1 MSDDRL
7 TRAQGE
13 DDARLLDA
21 AVRQRLAVAA
31 ADIRLPQSLRLT
43 EWQRATVSALLAK
56 IVRSVE
62 DELRAALAD
71 SGPARSSDA
80 LHAALTSAHVGIA
93 GPLLERSGAHAD
105 AALVAALIRRA
116 DEHRR
121 ARTRGTSE
129 TTLLLDLVRDDDEA
143 VAEQAMAILIAHS
156 RRFDRFSEPVAA
168 RTELSAELEHRL
180 AWRVA
185 AALRLYMVEQHGIAP
200 AAADEAVVSAA
211 ERLLSEYDEGDSLEA
226 RAMRLA
232 RRLAETGRLDDA
244 LIARTLSDGSLPLFL
259 AAIAVRASLSHG
271 SAWEIVSDPRGRG
284 APLLLKAVG
293 MGREEAASI
302 LLNLAPSE
310 DEVAAQLDLFDVT
323 PQPAAGEALRLWH
336 VDPFYREALAEIA
349 A

>member
-62 DELRAALAD
+62 DELRTALAD

-143 VAEQAMAILIAHS
+143 VAEQAMAVLIAHS

-200 AAADEAVVSAA
+200 AAADEAVVGAA

-232 RRLAETGRLDDA
+232 RRLAGTGRLDDA

-293 MGREEAASI
+293 IGREEAASI